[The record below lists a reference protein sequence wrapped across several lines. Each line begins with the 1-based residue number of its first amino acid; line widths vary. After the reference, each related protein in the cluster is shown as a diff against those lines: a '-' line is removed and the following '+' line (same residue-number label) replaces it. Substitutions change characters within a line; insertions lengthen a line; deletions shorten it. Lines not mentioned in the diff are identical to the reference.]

1 MIKRVIAFLL
11 TAAGL
16 AFGQATTNS
25 ITVTASRNANVQ
37 PDQVVFGV
45 KVDAPLTASRDDAVS
60 ALQGSGITLANLTGV
75 TTVQQYDS
83 KGQATVSLI
92 EWTFS
97 LPVAI
102 ADMKST
108 IALLSTVQTSNAQKN
123 NGIAISFGVQGTQV
137 SPQAQQALSCA
148 LSDLI
153 GDANAQAQKMASAAG
168 KGLGPLLAMGSATVA
183 STPGVLFASPVYTP
197 VCSLTVKY
205 QLTGF

>member
-1 MIKRVIAFLL
+1 MIRAIAFFL
-11 TAAGL
+11 AAGGL
-16 AFGQATTNS
+16 VFGQAATNS

-45 KVDAPLTASRDDAVS
+45 KVDTPLDASRDDAVN
-60 ALQGSGITLANLTGV
+60 ALQGSGITPANFTGV
-75 TTVQQYDS
+75 TTVQEYDS
-83 KGQATVSLI
+83 KGQASVSLI

-102 ADMKST
+102 SDMKST
-108 IALLSTVQTSNAQKN
+108 IALLTTVQKTLAQKN
-123 NGIAISFGVQGTQV
+123 NGFAITFGVQSTQV
-137 SPQAQQALSCA
+137 SPQAQQAQSCA

-153 GDANAQAQKMASAAG
+153 ADANAQAQKMASAAG
-168 KGLGPLLAMGSATVA
+168 KGLGQVLSLGSATVA
-183 STPGVLFASPVYTP
+183 STPGVLFASPLYAP

>member
-123 NGIAISFGVQGTQV
+123 NGARHPGVAPG
-137 SPQAQQALSCA
+137 
-148 LSDLI
+148 
-153 GDANAQAQKMASAAG
+153 AAG
-168 KGLGPLLAMGSATVA
+168 AVLRAVGPDWRRQRAGAED
-183 STPGVLFASPVYTP
+183 G
-197 VCSLTVKY
+197 
-205 QLTGF
+205 